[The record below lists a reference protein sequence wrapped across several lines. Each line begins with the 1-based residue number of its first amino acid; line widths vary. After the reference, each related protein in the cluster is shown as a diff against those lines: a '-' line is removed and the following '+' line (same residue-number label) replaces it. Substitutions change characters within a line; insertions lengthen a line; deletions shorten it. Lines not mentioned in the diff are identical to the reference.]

1 MKKAGLEIK
10 PSKCAVFA
18 VSRSGNN
25 WYVGKHPPSI
35 YVQDNLLS
43 LKKEI

>member
-25 WYVGKHPPSI
+25 WYVGKHDLPLVYMYKII
-35 YVQDNLLS
+35 YYR
-43 LKKEI
+43 